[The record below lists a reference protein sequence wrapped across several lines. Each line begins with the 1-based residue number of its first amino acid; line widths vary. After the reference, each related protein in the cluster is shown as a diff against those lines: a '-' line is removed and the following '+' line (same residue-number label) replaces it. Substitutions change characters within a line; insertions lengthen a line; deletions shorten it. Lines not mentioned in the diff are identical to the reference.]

1 MYDRKVC
8 TKCARPI
15 PMVVLDAPYLLA
27 VATGRASLFCDCAN
41 ARRKV
46 SDDNE
51 EVSDDNKEG
60 RS

>member
-46 SDDNE
+46 SDDN
-51 EVSDDNKEG
+51 KEG
-60 RS
+60 RA